1 MMRSHVLWNG
11 AQARMR
17 RRNAMDMSVVF
28 LVAMGFLT
36 SVAVAGLFQTVS
48 FVATRRRIWR

>member
-1 MMRSHVLWNG
+1 MMRSHVLWYG

-17 RRNAMDMSVVF
+17 RRNDMDMSVVF

-48 FVATRRRIWR
+48 FVATPRRIWR